1 MNTYY
6 VYILT
11 SDTGTLYIGVT
22 HDLLRRSYEHKHGLV
37 EGFTKKYR
45 VHRLVYY
52 EETSDVENAIAREKQ
67 LKKWRRSKK
76 MDLIKSANPKWQ
88 DLSEDWFDRE
98 G

>member
-1 MNTYY
+1 LIPLPCSLNTYY

-22 HDLLRRSYEHKHGLV
+22 NDLLRRSYEHKHGLV

-45 VHRLVYY
+45 IHRLVYY

-76 MDLIKSANPKWQ
+76 MGLIKSANPNGKT
-88 DLSEDWFDRE
+88 
-98 G
+98 

>member
-22 HDLLRRSYEHKHGLV
+22 NDLLRRSYEHKHGLV

-67 LKKWRRSKK
+67 LKKWRCSKK

-88 DLSEDWFDRE
+88 DLSEEWFDRE